1 MKISEIGER
10 KLIRRL
16 LEKRDKALNN
26 TNKEILESYHDDA
39 AIQENREKYTV
50 ISTDMLIQHTHFPEQ
65 MTYFQMGEKVV
76 TENVSDILAMNA
88 APESI
93 LISMAL
99 PETLEIEEYDE
110 LTDGIL
116 HKCKEYEITLIGG
129 DLNQSDEIILTGTTT
144 GQINKNIKLQ
154 SNIHEED
161 LIAITGQLGTPAAA
175 FDLLTNN
182 IDIRLPVEDR
192 REIIN
197 TMLEPDLPIKTSKF
211 LIKHPEIVTSMTDI
225 TDGLA
230 VELGH
235 LQDKNK
241 NIGFEIYKDR
251 LPYNKNLEIIADK
264 NNKQLNDYLLHFGE
278 EFELLMTLNKKNYE
292 KYKDKLDDIHIIGK
306 VNNSKQIV
314 LIDDKSIEKI
324 KIKGYEHLKDD

>member
-10 KLIRRL
+10 KLIKRL
-16 LEKRDKALNN
+16 LEKRDDELNI

-39 AIQENREKYTV
+39 AIQENKKKYTV
-50 ISTDMLIQHTHFPEQ
+50 ISTDMLIQHTHFPRQ

-88 APESI
+88 TPESI

-99 PETLEIEEYDE
+99 PKTLEIEEYDE
-110 LTDGIL
+110 LINGIL
-116 HKCKEYEITLIGG
+116 HKCKEYEIILIGG
-129 DLNQSDEIILTGTTT
+129 DLNQNDEIILTGTTT

-175 FDLLTNN
+175 FDLLTKNVN
-182 IDIRLPVEDR
+182 IELPIEDR

-197 TMLEPDLPIKTSKF
+197 TMLEPTLPIKTSKF

-241 NIGFEIYKDR
+241 NIGFEIYKNK
-251 LPYNKNLEIIADK
+251 LPYNKYLEIIADK
-264 NNKQLNDYLLHFGE
+264 NNKQLNNYLLHFGE
-278 EFELLMTLNKKNYE
+278 EFELLMTLNKENYE

>member
-16 LEKRDKALNN
+16 LEKRDKSLNS

-182 IDIRLPVEDR
+182 IDIGLPVEDR

-278 EFELLMTLNKKNYE
+278 EFELLMTLNKENYE